1 MVANVLIGL
10 REGLEA
16 SLVVGI
22 LLAYLVR
29 TGRRDLVPALWS
41 GVATAVAVSLVAG
54 AALTFGPKGL
64 TFEAQEIIGGSLSL
78 VAAGLLTWMTLWMA
92 RTARHMKSDL
102 EGRLGAALGAG
113 PRAVY
118 VVALLAVGRE
128 GLETALFLWAGAQAS
143 SSLTGPLVGAL
154 LGIAVAVVLGWAVY
168 RGAVRL
174 DLRRFFSWTGMLL
187 VVVAAGV
194 VAYGVHDLQEA
205 GVLPG
210 LGAVAYDISA
220 LIPPSSWVGTVL
232 AGMFTFSPAPTWAQV
247 VAWTGY
253 LAVVGT
259 VYVRQVWGGSARP
272 RSPAPAAAAA
282 STAPAGTAPS
292 GTAPA
297 SS

>member
-1 MVANVLIGL
+1 MGVVANVLIGL

-29 TGRRDLVPALWS
+29 TGRRDLVPALWA
-41 GVATAVAVSLVAG
+41 GVATAIGISLAVG
-54 AALTFGPKGL
+54 AALTFGPQGL

-78 VAAGLLTWMTLWMA
+78 VAAGLLTWMILWMGTA
-92 RTARHMKSDL
+92 ARHLKADL
-102 EGRLGAALGAG
+102 EGRLGAALVAG
-113 PRAVY
+113 RRAVY

-128 GLETALFLWAGAQAS
+128 GLETALFLWAGAQS
-143 SSLTGPLVGAL
+143 STSLTGPLAGAL

-174 DLRRFFSWTGMLL
+174 DLRRFFSWTGALL

-210 LGAVAYDISA
+210 LGAIAYDISGV
-220 LIPPSSWVGTVL
+220 IPPSSWIGTLL
-232 AGMFTFSPAPTWAQV
+232 AGMFTFSPTPTWLQV
-247 VAWTGY
+247 GAWTAY
-253 LAVVGT
+253 LAVVGPL
-259 VYVRQVWGGSARP
+259 YVRQLRGSRRSARP
-272 RSPAPAAAAA
+272 R
-282 STAPAGTAPS
+282 APAGATAA
-292 GTAPA
+292 G
-297 SS
+297 